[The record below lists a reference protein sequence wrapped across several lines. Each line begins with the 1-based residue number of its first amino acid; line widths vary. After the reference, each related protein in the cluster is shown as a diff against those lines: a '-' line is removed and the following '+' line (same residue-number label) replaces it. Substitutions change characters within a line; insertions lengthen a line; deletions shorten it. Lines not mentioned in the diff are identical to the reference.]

1 MKKSSRI
8 FSSFWERI
16 VWTFFWQLILQVKI
30 VTVRFGMCKLICL
43 IVLSHG
49 ESSIERGFTIN
60 KEVLQDNLQEKS
72 LVPQRLIIEEF
83 EIRKSLQLHCKLS
96 SQRYKQ

>member
-1 MKKSSRI
+1 
-8 FSSFWERI
+8 
-16 VWTFFWQLILQVKI
+16 
-30 VTVRFGMCKLICL
+30 MCKLICL

-83 EIRKSLQLHCKLS
+83 EITKSLQLHCKLS

>member
-30 VTVRFGMCKLICL
+30 VTVRYGMCKLICL

-60 KEVLQDNLQEKS
+60 KEVLQDNLQEKY

-83 EIRKSLQLHCKLS
+83 EITKSLQLHCKLS

>member
-30 VTVRFGMCKLICL
+30 VTVRYGMCKLICL

-83 EIRKSLQLHCKLS
+83 EITKSRQLHCKLS

>member
-30 VTVRFGMCKLICL
+30 VTVRYGMCKLICL

-83 EIRKSLQLHCKLS
+83 EITISLQLHCKLS

>member
-30 VTVRFGMCKLICL
+30 VTVRYGMCKLICL